1 MNLRGCPGRLPAR
14 LRESTALSPKQSLSP
29 FPTTCT
35 HPRPLPAHTMYTRAH
50 ATPPSRR
57 GARRGSG
64 GQLGRWNVRSCR
76 CQTCL
81 LQRASGRIPDSSEP
95 RSPHLECK
103 QQERDVRPPPRAR
116 AELPQGGGRTEIC
129 ASWGSR
135 VPGEGDSRGPG
146 MSPGEGRLLDVRG
159 ERNCVPED
167 GEKSGGGS
175 FSRSEEQGAG
185 LRAWGRSSGRRL
197 REGRAGSQE
206 AAASPG
212 AVSRRG

>member
-1 MNLRGCPGRLPAR
+1 MWQHLLACSVSPRGPSGCSSRVLPGLAGTEGEMNLRGCPGRLPAR

-103 QQERDVRPPPRAR
+103 QQERDVRPLPP
-116 AELPQGGGRTEIC
+116 
-129 ASWGSR
+129 
-135 VPGEGDSRGPG
+135 
-146 MSPGEGRLLDVRG
+146 
-159 ERNCVPED
+159 
-167 GEKSGGGS
+167 
-175 FSRSEEQGAG
+175 GAG
-185 LRAWGRSSGRRL
+185 GAPSGWRKDRDL
-197 REGRAGSQE
+197 CVLG
-206 AAASPG
+206 
-212 AVSRRG
+212 V